1 MATCPRCK
9 GHLTDSHHCPRRP
22 AVVAL
27 EVILAAVIGAFAG
40 LLIVAV
46 FDPRGE
52 ITDIDTLFVIGGA
65 LAGIA
70 LSRTLR

>member
-1 MATCPRCK
+1 
-9 GHLTDSHHCPRRP
+9 
-22 AVVAL
+22 VVAL

-52 ITDIDTLFVIGGA
+52 ITDIDTIVVIAGA
-65 LAGIA
+65 LVGIA
-70 LSRTLR
+70 LSRSLH